1 MTPQWI
7 DNPTFTET
15 FDDITTLE
23 TTGWAF
29 ENLSTEVGDTSWF
42 QGNADVFVAHEGA
55 PTTYIAAN
63 YNNTTGTSTIS
74 NWAFLP
80 EWQLRNGDEF
90 SFYTRSASVTDFPD
104 RLEVRLSTSGA
115 SVDAGTDPESTGD
128 FDTLLVSINPDL
140 LDEYPVEWTER
151 RMILEGL
158 PAGETVSGRLAFR
171 YYVTNSGPGGFNG
184 NYIGIDS
191 VSYLSYQPGYSTSS
205 ALGTTSACE
214 AGATLTVA
222 EGDEYYLCHT
232 LTNEGNLPLTLAE
245 WSGPDGATGDLST
258 LTVPLTELAAGASAT
273 WVTGPHTA
281 VVDEGFTRV
290 VLPLGAAWQA
300 GNPERTDELLLDTS
314 PATITINKNQVLT
327 ATPTTLADTTVTP
340 GGSADLLAF
349 DLESTGVATTQVTAF
364 ELTATVDVDTGTD
377 VDVEALL
384 SSLSV
389 LVDGA
394 TVASSAA
401 YTGDSVVLTLATP
414 LAIDSGTTAAITVRA
429 TTSNTLPQFLA
440 AGALAFAGLGLSLR
454 SRRRQLLALA
464 AVMVIAL
471 AACSSPAPKRNV
483 TFSVQLTE
491 VMSDAGNAVTGVPL
505 TGPEIAV
512 TY

>member
-1 MTPQWI
+1 M
-7 DNPTFTET
+7 
-15 FDDITTLE
+15 
-23 TTGWAF
+23 
-29 ENLSTEVGDTSWF
+29 
-42 QGNADVFVAHEGA
+42 
-55 PTTYIAAN
+55 
-63 YNNTTGTSTIS
+63 
-74 NWAFLP
+74 
-80 EWQLRNGDEF
+80 
-90 SFYTRSASVTDFPD
+90 
-104 RLEVRLSTSGA
+104 
-115 SVDAGTDPESTGD
+115 
-128 FDTLLVSINPDL
+128 
-140 LDEYPVEWTER
+140 
-151 RMILEGL
+151 
-158 PAGETVSGRLAFR
+158 
-171 YYVTNSGPGGFNG
+171 
-184 NYIGIDS
+184 
-191 VSYLSYQPGYSTSS
+191 
-205 ALGTTSACE
+205 
-214 AGATLTVA
+214 A